1 MKTGITTASLSLR
14 AETEYSFD
22 IIKQTGADCCE
33 VALRTFYE
41 YRPEFSEKFS
51 ARTNGLDVCSVRVAP
66 NNFELQL
73 FDESRRV
80 RGDGFYWLDQ
90 VMRSAQLFGAKNY
103 TFNGG
108 LIYSGESVNF
118 DRTAERLRE
127 IADFCAGYG
136 VTICLE
142 NARRSVC
149 DRPEIF
155 SGLKSRCPQI
165 AAALNI
171 GRAAE
176 LCYPCQ
182 MFIENMSG
190 SISHVF
196 VSDVDE
202 SGRAC
207 LPGLGVYDF
216 SEIFKRL
223 KGTGF
228 DGAVLI
234 DTPNFRDIDELK
246 NSVEFLKTI
255 ADKA

>member
-1 MKTGITTASLSLR
+1 MKTGISTASLSLR
-14 AETEYSFD
+14 AETENSFD

-51 ARTNGLDVCSVRVAP
+51 ARAKGLEICSVRVAP

-73 FDESRRV
+73 FDDSRRV

-90 VMRSAQLFGAKNY
+90 IMRSAQLFGAKNY

-108 LIYSGESVNF
+108 LIYSGESVNLEK
-118 DRTAERLRE
+118 TAERLRE

-136 VTICLE
+136 VTLCLE
-142 NARRSVC
+142 NDSRALC
-149 DRPEIF
+149 ARPEIF
-155 SGLKSRCPQI
+155 RELKSRCPQI

-171 GRAAE
+171 GRAADS
-176 LCYPCQ
+176 CYPCQ

-190 SISHVF
+190 AVSHVF
-196 VSDVDE
+196 VADADE
-202 SGRAC
+202 RGRAC
-207 LPGLGVYDF
+207 LPGFGVYDF
-216 SEIFKRL
+216 TEIFKRL
-223 KGTGF
+223 KCAGF

-234 DTPNFRDIDELK
+234 DTPKFCDIDELR
-246 NSVEFLKTI
+246 NSVEFLKTV
-255 ADKA
+255 ADKI